1 MCAWAQIQCPSNRR
15 ATQEIEMIVKT
26 LGLALI
32 MVPSLAMAQGGQTP
46 PTDPQSKRQQENPV
60 VTGPAPAGTP
70 PAVTDTTKAS
80 APPINSTAPV
90 GADLKAT
97 NDKKGP
103 LQSGN

>member
-1 MCAWAQIQCPSNRR
+1 
-15 ATQEIEMIVKT
+15 MIMKT

-32 MVPSLAMAQGGQTP
+32 MVPSLAMAQTGQTP

-70 PAVTDTTKAS
+70 LPDATKAT
-80 APPINSTAPV
+80 APAITSTAPA
-90 GADLKAT
+90 GADPKAT
-97 NDKKGP
+97 SDKKGP